1 MQRDFSGGVRLTP
14 LYDFAPMYLHP
25 DGIARRIRWEDNDAG
40 SPDWARVLNRICE
53 LDAEISA
60 TGRRKRQKG
69 AARVHRDALVT
80 GLRNMVPALQEIAL
94 NGETLGLDPEVLQHL
109 RLGILGQAQRLAALE

>member
-1 MQRDFSGGVRLTP
+1 M
-14 LYDFAPMYLHP
+14 
-25 DGIARRIRWEDNDAG
+25 
-40 SPDWARVLNRICE
+40 
-53 LDAEISA
+53 
-60 TGRRKRQKG
+60 
-69 AARVHRDALVT
+69 HRDALVT